1 MLIAQ
6 CNGCRI
12 MKPSLFT
19 VVPFKPHYHSTI
31 LSVIGRQDKVYS
43 YFVLCCCY
51 FGSQKN
57 RYDPVAFATT
67 TWKCDGLLSIAT
79 LSRGTFNTI
88 VFNDLWLGLAV

>member
-12 MKPSLFT
+12 MKTIYNFVCHWSPGQGLLMFCPVLLLFW
-19 VVPFKPHYHSTI
+19 VSEKWIRSSC
-31 LSVIGRQDKVYS
+31 LRNGRA
-43 YFVLCCCY
+43 
-51 FGSQKN
+51 N
-57 RYDPVAFATT
+57 NNT

-79 LSRGTFNTI
+79 LTRGTFNTI

>member
-31 LSVIGRQDKVYS
+31 LSVISRQDKVDS
-43 YFVLCCCY
+43 CFVLCCCY

-57 RYDPVAFATT
+57 GYDPVVFATAAPT
-67 TWKCDGLLSIAT
+67 IIPLGNVTDCCLLP
-79 LSRGTFNTI
+79 L
-88 VFNDLWLGLAV
+88 